1 MGPGAEEE
9 SMTEHT
15 RAERNARR
23 ALKNIGSVRRITAVE
38 VYNACPKCCLFP
50 LAGAEHI
57 NSCPNKPLSDD
68 EKPAKVKVKRPKGA

>member
-1 MGPGAEEE
+1 
-9 SMTEHT
+9 MTIRRI
-15 RAERNARR
+15 RAE
-23 ALKNIGSVRRITAVE
+23 E

-50 LAGAEHI
+50 LAGAEHV